1 MFDSGKNNKQHN
13 HHLVTLGAV
22 LPSPRPP
29 RKGEDDEEG
38 KAQLVELPAG
48 LRALAGK
55 LRELTLKSDR
65 LAEVPVGG

>member
-1 MFDSGKNNKQHN
+1 MV
-13 HHLVTLGAV
+13 LTPVTLGAV

-55 LRELTLKSDR
+55 LRELTLESDR

>member
-1 MFDSGKNNKQHN
+1 MV
-13 HHLVTLGAV
+13 LTPVTLGAV

-29 RKGEDDEEG
+29 RKGEDEEG
-38 KAQLVELPAG
+38 RAQLVELPAG

-55 LRELTLKSDR
+55 LRGLTLESDR